1 MAISVNPLA
10 QETSDALE
18 SWIALKQYTRNHSTR
33 PHNRNEGPAKAHAGR
48 VLRFLGLPVDNAD
61 KQLQVK
67 ERGRNNEWVQYTL
80 EADPRSIDGVQ
91 GAPLFGSQSGGVFH
105 IFCLWE
111 DARPDRIR
119 LNTVITGLARNGSNP
134 VIVLYLNALTDPER
148 QDIRRDSLE
157 NGIVLAILDELLLE
171 YLAKSNGGILS
182 PGRGRLADFL
192 AATLPY
198 TASNP
203 YNPETGGWGARV
215 APEMFYGR
223 EELARSIM
231 MLRDGT
237 SIVFGGRQLGK
248 TALLRNV
255 EETFSHLTDKHFAWF
270 IDLKEVGFVDTPPL
284 GTPKEPS
291 DILKVIHERFRS
303 GGILPGLGNERS
315 LEEIRRD
322 IVEAFTKDQQ
332 LQVIAMFDE
341 SDAFLQLD
349 ASAGLV
355 GVESMRSLMNE
366 TSGRFKAVFA
376 GLHSVQRFANRP
388 NNPFPNLGFNPNRPR
403 RGGIGPLNDR
413 AARQLVEQPC
423 GLLGFRFE
431 PLVVDRILSYTNRH
445 PSLLQ
450 FFCHELIKS
459 WRDAHRDAL
468 PPYVIGTDDVDRVY
482 RSNIIQE
489 GIRRRFEETFKL
501 DPRYHVI
508 ALTMIY
514 YQDRPTWKWSLDE
527 IRDFCQECCPL
538 TFDPDEMED
547 LELRSLLN
555 ELVGLGILAED
566 GDSYRMRSSLIPQ
579 MFGSTAEIKRTLEE
593 LESREPF
600 EPEIAEMVS

>member
-1 MAISVNPLA
+1 MVRSVEHLV
-10 QETSDALE
+10 QDTSDALK
-18 SWIALKQYTRNHSTR
+18 SWIALKQDILT
-33 PHNRNEGPAKAHAGR
+33 HNRTAGPARQHVAN
-48 VLRFLGLPVDNAD
+48 VLRFLGLPVDNAS
-61 KQLQVK
+61 QLENQGK
-67 ERGRNNEWVQYTL
+67 GQNSQWVHFIL
-80 EADPRSIDGVQ
+80 KADPRVIDGVR
-91 GAPLFGSQSGGVFH
+91 GTPLFGSQSRGIFQ

-119 LNTVITGLARNGSNP
+119 QNRDIRRLAQNGENT
-134 VIVLYLNALTDPER
+134 VIVLYLNPLTDPER

-171 YLAKSNGGILS
+171 YLAKRNGGILS
-182 PGRGRLADFL
+182 PTRGRLADFL

-203 YNPETGGWGARV
+203 YNPETTGWGARV
-215 APEMFYGR
+215 PPEMFYGR

-231 MLRDGT
+231 MLREGT

-248 TALLRNV
+248 TALLRKAA
-255 EETFSHLTDKHFAWF
+255 ETFSHPEVKHFAWF
-270 IDLKEVGFVDTPPL
+270 IDLKEVGFVDTAPL

-291 DILKVIHERFRS
+291 DILKVMHERFRS
-303 GGILPGLGNERS
+303 DGILTGLGNDRS
-315 LEEIRRD
+315 LDQIRQD
-322 IVEAFTKDQQ
+322 ILAAFRKDQQ

-355 GVESMRSLMNE
+355 VVESMRSLMNE
-366 TSGRFKAVFA
+366 SSGRFKVVFA

-459 WRDAHRDAL
+459 WRDTHRDAL
-468 PPYVIGTDDVDRVY
+468 PPFVIGTDDVDKVY

-514 YQDRPTWKWSLDE
+514 YQDRPTWKWSVDE

-538 TFDPDEMED
+538 TFDPNEMED

-566 GDSYRMRSSLIPQ
+566 GGSYRMGSSLRPQ
-579 MFGSTAEIKRTLEE
+579 MFGNNTEIGRMLEE
-593 LESREPF
+593 LEGKEPF
-600 EPEIAEMVS
+600 EPPITEMVPQR

>member
-1 MAISVNPLA
+1 MARSVDPMV
-10 QETSDALE
+10 QESSDAVE
-18 SWIALKQYTRNHSTR
+18 SWIALKQDILT
-33 PHNRNEGPAKAHAGR
+33 HNRAAGPARQHVGSI
-48 VLRFLGLPVDNAD
+48 LRFLGLPVDSVV
-61 KQLQVK
+61 QLENQG
-67 ERGRNNEWVQYTL
+67 RGQDNRWIHFTL
-80 EADPRSIDGVQ
+80 KADPKVIDGVK
-91 GAPLFGSQSGGVFH
+91 GAPLFGSQSRGVFH

-111 DARPDRIR
+111 DARPDRMRQNREIR
-119 LNTVITGLARNGSNP
+119 RLAQHGENT

-148 QDIRRDSLE
+148 QDIRRDSWE
-157 NGIVLAILDELLLE
+157 SGIVLAILDELLLE
-171 YLAKSNGGILS
+171 YLARTNGGTPSLV
-182 PGRGRLADFL
+182 GGRLGDFL

-203 YNPETGGWGARV
+203 YNPETTGWGARV
-215 APEMFYGR
+215 PPEMFYGR

-248 TALLRNV
+248 TALLRKA
-255 EETFSHLTDKHFAWF
+255 EEAFSHPEDKHFAWF
-270 IDLKEVGFVDTPPL
+270 IDLKDIGFVSTTS
-284 GTPKEPS
+284 GGVARESS
-291 DILKVIHERFRS
+291 DVLKIIHEHFCS
-303 GGILPGLGNERS
+303 EGILTALGSDGS
-315 LEEIRRD
+315 LDQARQEILA
-322 IVEAFTKDQQ
+322 AFRNDQQ
-332 LQVIAMFDE
+332 LQVIVMFDE
-341 SDAFLQLD
+341 SDAFLELD
-349 ASAGLV
+349 SIAGLAA
-355 GVESMRSLMNE
+355 VESMRALMNA
-366 TSGRFKAVFA
+366 TSGRFKVVFA
-376 GLHSVQRFANRP
+376 GLHNVQRFANRP

-403 RGGIGPLNDR
+403 RGGIGPLNDH

-468 PPYVIGTDDVDRVY
+468 PPFVVRTDDVDRVY
-482 RSNIIQE
+482 RSNSIQE

-514 YQDRPTWKWSLDE
+514 CQERPTQKWSLDE
-527 IRDFCQECCPL
+527 IRSNCQYCCPF
-538 TFDPDEMED
+538 TFDIDNMED
-547 LELRSLLN
+547 LELRSLLT

-566 GDSYRMRSSLIPQ
+566 SDSYRMRSSLIPQ
-579 MFGSTAEIKRTLEE
+579 MFGSTTEIERMLEE
-593 LESREPF
+593 LEGSEPF
-600 EPEIAEMVS
+600 GPLITQLVL